1 VKNHSP
7 EQLGRL
13 VPGHQV
19 VQEDDVQRTVIT
31 RKGFTEEDDVIFVS
45 SNNKE
50 NPFANSLVLDDLSPL
65 AMASARNILKSQTN
79 EVLKCLEI
87 LKSQESIEK
96 ATTALNNLANE
107 LRLDLGS
114 TGRKRNLENCLA
126 VNMNVD

>member
-31 RKGFTEEDDVIFVS
+31 RQGFTEEEDVIFAS
-45 SNNKE
+45 SNDKE
-50 NPFANSLVLDDLSPL
+50 NPFANSLVFDDLSPL

-79 EVLKCLEI
+79 EVLQCLEI

-114 TGRKRNLENCLA
+114 TGRKRTLENCLA